1 MNFLSCLI
9 VEAAFALSSTLVL
22 SQTLGFP
29 AFTFPIPSPGQL
41 CGKWAGAAV
50 RCSTASLLVINHN
63 TGKKYWELKIFFLS
77 SLNTHLRPCLTLE
90 TCKELP
96 KGHIG
101 RTHSILLVLYVAEV
115 AGRYWA
121 KWSLIGQKMP
131 WKHNFYKH
139 YQNNILIKKK
149 FIHNTK
155 KIIFSFHTPI
165 VCLIPIP
172 GANNPHFV
180 HHCIPM
186 LTVTHLISIFLLA
199 RDNKRRQTIKKKCS
213 SKWIPAGID
222 HARWKHWIASVLHK

>member
-139 YQNNILIKKK
+139 YQNNILIKKIYSQYK
-149 FIHNTK
+149 EN
-155 KIIFSFHTPI
+155 IFFPHPNSLSHTHPWSKQSPL
-165 VCLIPIP
+165 CTPLHPH
-172 GANNPHFV
+172 ANSDPPHKHIFV
-180 HHCIPM
+180 
-186 LTVTHLISIFLLA
+186 SKGQQEKA
-199 RDNKRRQTIKKKCS
+199 DNKKEMQ
-213 SKWIPAGID
+213 
-222 HARWKHWIASVLHK
+222 